1 MTEDMDRNLERS
13 LGKVE
18 GKMEALL
25 KSVSDQSVKAAE
37 NRAHVNVQ
45 LSEMEKRLGGMESQS
60 SDMYQDIKA
69 MKPAFRE
76 VADWK
81 QRLIGMRLMIW
92 FIASAIGAAGY
103 AAGQW
108 ISNFIKSQV

>member
-1 MTEDMDRNLERS
+1 MDRSLERS

-45 LSEMEKRLGGMESQS
+45 LSEMERRLVGMESHS
-60 SDMYQDIKA
+60 ADMSLDIKA

-103 AAGQW
+103 AAAQW
-108 ISNFIKSQV
+108 ISKIIKTQI

>member
-1 MTEDMDRNLERS
+1 
-13 LGKVE
+13 
-18 GKMEALL
+18 MEALL

-37 NRAHVNVQ
+37 NRAHVNTQ
-45 LSEMEKRLGGMESQS
+45 LTEMEKRLAGMEVQS
-60 SDMYQDIKA
+60 SEMYEDIKA

-103 AAGQW
+103 AAAQW
-108 ISNFIKSQV
+108 ISKFIKTQI